1 MDNCMIEIDKFSIQ
15 QKEIIQFKN
24 KLIEYIELKHS
35 YDLVQKTLDSTKEKL
50 DTSNSS
56 ILKLK
61 TLNNTLVDKQM
72 EATQKLTTNRQSN
85 KEDKETI
92 KQLTLEIA
100 TLNDKT
106 KELDSVILIKDGHIE
121 ENRKRMEE
129 LVSNMSESSETIQDD
144 YQEMLLTQ
152 IKEKNE
158 EIKQLVIK
166 MTQIEKESQK
176 TIKQFNTM
184 KSQVASLINV

>member
-1 MDNCMIEIDKFSIQ
+1 M
-15 QKEIIQFKN
+15 
-24 KLIEYIELKHS
+24 
-35 YDLVQKTLDSTKEKL
+35 
-50 DTSNSS
+50 
-56 ILKLK
+56 
-61 TLNNTLVDKQM
+61 
-72 EATQKLTTNRQSN
+72 
-85 KEDKETI
+85 
-92 KQLTLEIA
+92 
-100 TLNDKT
+100 NDKT
-106 KELDSVILIKDGHIE
+106 KELDSVILIKDSQIE

-158 EIKQLVIK
+158 EIKQLVAK

-176 TIKQFNTM
+176 TMKQFNTM